1 VLVDTEGHL
10 LAGLVLPADVSDRDG
25 GLLLLELYA
34 VRYPRLVL
42 IWGDSHYGGDFAAEV
57 QARFGIRV
65 VVVNKA
71 EGQAGFVPLPRRW
84 VVERSLGWLTH
95 CRRLARD
102 YEREPTY
109 SEAWVY
115 LAETHRL
122 LKHLAP
128 DTSLPTPYQR
138 REAA

>member
-1 VLVDTEGHL
+1 MTQALVGARGEPDARER
-10 LAGLVLPADVSDRDG
+10 ARP
-25 GLLLLELYA
+25 
-34 VRYPRLVL
+34 VRR
-42 IWGDSHYGGDFAAEV
+42 AARGNGPSE
-57 QARFGIRV
+57 
-65 VVVNKA
+65 
-71 EGQAGFVPLPRRW
+71 RRC
-84 VVERSLGWLTH
+84 RAPGRPYFLGWLTH

-128 DTSLPTPYQR
+128 DDSLPVPDQR
-138 REAA
+138 REVA